1 MKFWLFIFAAL
12 FVMSSIVS
20 AESAYVLTLGY
31 TDNELLFSGISIK
44 NVPLQQPSLIT
55 GNHVIEQWNFAG
67 SISHKNS
74 FQPSSGTFTVTT
86 PYQSDTREIII
97 RNPQE
102 EAVLSIPVLQFA
114 DTCNNEI
121 CEPQESFETCSQDCH
136 SGGQDDYCDE
146 IRDGICDLDCTG
158 TFDAD
163 CRVEQAFE
171 TPQLKK
177 TIEGENILLPE
188 AKSTSMNLIIA
199 LAGGLVLI
207 LFVGIIFAVV
217 HTKKMHRIKQM
228 KEYVTQTLSQGYT
241 LQQIQ
246 EALQNYGYD
255 EKEIRMAMVS
265 QME

>member
-1 MKFWLFIFAAL
+1 MKLWFIIL
-12 FVMSSIVS
+12 IVMVTTVR

-74 FQPSSGTFTVTT
+74 FQPATGTFTVAT

-136 SGGQDDYCDE
+136 SGRQDDYCDE

-163 CRVEQAFE
+163 CRVAQAFE
-171 TPQLKK
+171 TPQTRKP
-177 TIEGENILLPE
+177 IEGENTAIDLPE
-188 AKSTSMNLIIA
+188 EKSTSINLIIA

-207 LFVGIIFAVV
+207 LVVGISFAVV

-241 LQQIQ
+241 LQQVQ
-246 EALQNYGYD
+246 EALRNNGYE